1 MTDTTP
7 TTPAP
12 AKGKRG
18 RPPLDPAHGPLSA
31 SERSARRRAALTE
44 IGLHGQPSATWA
56 RVELLKAL
64 GLELATLDLLPTA
77 DRSRAAQIV
86 AAIMAK
92 YELNQ
97 IEWNF
102 EVADGETA

>member
-7 TTPAP
+7 TTKP

-18 RPPLDPAHGPLSA
+18 RPPLDPAHGALSA
-31 SERSARRRAALTE
+31 TERSARRRAALSE
-44 IGLHGQPSATWA
+44 IALHGTPSAAWG

-64 GLELATLDLLPTA
+64 GVELATLDLLPST

-86 AAIMAK
+86 TAIMDK

-102 EVADGETA
+102 EVTGETA

>member
-1 MTDTTP
+1 M
-7 TTPAP
+7 
-12 AKGKRG
+12 
-18 RPPLDPAHGPLSA
+18 
-31 SERSARRRAALTE
+31 
-44 IGLHGQPSATWA
+44 
-56 RVELLKAL
+56 ELLKAL